1 MAVTFDTRKGSDIV
15 AEELV
20 KLKEAIAANMYA
32 EGAVATGNTIRS
44 MKVITEEYGARLVTT
59 GRMPFGVLETGRKKG
74 KVPRG
79 FDAIIY
85 EWMQVKGVHATDV
98 TPYRGKKYGSAQE
111 RADWSMAAAIAH
123 VIHKGSRERPQ
134 GGTLLN
140 RMGGRNN
147 IYSNVIPQAVQAIT
161 NKIRPFIEVAAVE
174 SIKLNI
180 KDLKNQ

>member
-59 GRMPFGVLETGRKKG
+59 GRMPFGVLETGRRG
-74 KVPRG
+74 GAVPLG
-79 FDAIIY
+79 FEVIIKQ
-85 EWMQVKGVHATDV
+85 WMEVKGIHSDKVK
-98 TPYRGKKYGSAQE
+98 PYRGNKYASAQE
-111 RADWSMAAAIAH
+111 RADWSMAAAISH
-123 VIHKGSRERPQ
+123 TIQRS
-134 GGTLLN
+134 GTRLF
-140 RMGGRNN
+140 RQGGRNN

-161 NKIRPFIEVAAVE
+161 NKIRPFIEVVAVE